1 MKSKK
6 INRFKFIGRLINNR
20 TNLAAKQL
28 ADSIGIYQKKQ
39 QKLIDLDNI
48 SKEYQTQVS
57 NVNLQV
63 SANDFKLYH
72 KFIDYLDYVIKQQA
86 EAVDVAKQ
94 DVEVKRNTWIQFHRQ
109 NKELK
114 NYVENIEKQY
124 ILEEAK
130 KEQKELD
137 TSVTDTY
144 SYRKNTD
151 DL

>member
-6 INRFKFIGRLINNR
+6 ISRFKFIGRLINNR

-28 ADSIGIYQKKQ
+28 ADSIGIYQQKQ
-39 QKLIDLDNI
+39 QKLVDLNNI
-48 SKEYQTQVS
+48 SKEYQTQIS
-57 NVNLQV
+57 NINLQV

-72 KFIDYLDYVIKQQA
+72 RFIDYLDYVIKQQT
-86 EAVDVAKQ
+86 ETVVLAKQ
-94 DVEVKRNTWIQFHRQ
+94 DVEVKRKSWIQFHRQ

-114 NYVENIEKQY
+114 NYIENIEKQY

-144 SYRKNTD
+144 IYRNNTD